1 MLFIFLQSVKIVIKP
16 KKSKSRDGEEEEEGK
31 VA

>member
-16 KKSKSRDGEEEEEGK
+16 KKSKSRDGEEEAGK